1 MAVFAWDQSFLYFDA
16 TIDEA
21 IDLLSD
27 VSDFPV
33 EQGADMTDHSRPK
46 NPLLKLTTLVSNT
59 PTRQVDPRGNGPRL
73 TSDQFDVARTNQR
86 GNIQTY
92 DTSFDRVRTV
102 FTELVRLKDSAIQL
116 IVTAGYA
123 RYENMLIESLAFKR
137 DAKTGQALSC
147 AIGLKQVRIANT
159 RTVQLPRPV
168 EPRGHVSQN
177 RGNQPATEAP
187 AQDSSGLYNIQES
200 IPS

>member
-16 TIDEA
+16 TIDESL
-21 IDLLSD
+21 DLMSD
-27 VSDFPV
+27 ISDFPV

-59 PTRQVDPRGNGPRL
+59 PTRQVDPRGTGPRL
-73 TSDQFDVARTNQR
+73 TSDQFDVARTNLR
-86 GNIQTY
+86 GNVQTY
-92 DTSFDRVRTV
+92 DTSFDRVSAV
-102 FTELVRLKDSAIQL
+102 FTELVRLKDAAVQL
-116 IVTAGYA
+116 TVNAGYA
-123 RYENMLIESLAFKR
+123 RYEGMLIESLAFKR

-147 AIGLKQVRIANT
+147 SIGLKQVRIANT

-168 EPRGHVSQN
+168 EPRGRVTQN

-187 AQDSSGLYNIQES
+187 AQDSSALNNIVTSLQR
-200 IPS
+200 